1 MNRIAAALMI
11 FGAGVAFNGGMLADA
26 LGRESVPPPAA
37 AAGPVALSPTPLLS
51 LLIVLEGLRQAGPGT
66 DSPKV

>member
-11 FGAGVAFNGGMLADA
+11 FGAGVALNGGMLAEA
-26 LGRESVPPPAA
+26 FARETAPPPAA
-37 AAGPVALSPTPLLS
+37 SASPVALPATPLLS
-51 LLIVLEGLRQAGPGT
+51 LLMVLEGLRQVGPGT

>member
-11 FGAGVAFNGGMLADA
+11 FGAGVALNGGMLADA
-26 LGRESVPPPAA
+26 LGRETAPGPAA
-37 AAGPVALSPTPLLS
+37 SAAPVALPATPLLS
-51 LLIVLEGLRQAGPGT
+51 LLIVLEGLRQARPGL

>member
-11 FGAGVAFNGGMLADA
+11 FGAGVALNGGMLAEAFARD
-26 LGRESVPPPAA
+26 SVPPAA
-37 AAGPVALSPTPLLS
+37 ASASPVALPATPLIS